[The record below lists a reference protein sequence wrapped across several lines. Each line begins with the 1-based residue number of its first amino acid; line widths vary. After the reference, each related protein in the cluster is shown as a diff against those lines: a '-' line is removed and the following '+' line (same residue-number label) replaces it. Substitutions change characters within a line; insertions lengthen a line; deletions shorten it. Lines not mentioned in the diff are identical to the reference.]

1 MLELLLIVLLLM
13 LLRTATATLL
23 LSFYYQPGTKH
34 RSHTQTTNKNMK
46 QPNSKTSGTS
56 QLDTV
61 QRTAFDTTLHQL
73 QWLYHSTLFAAK
85 NAHFIGFLAVGG
97 LIRLPPRSTLQL
109 RPCPRSPNCCTA
121 LMSWRERLYETVRRH
136 DQFFASLF
144 RSQVSKHRKRMEER
158 DGA

>member
-34 RSHTQTTNKNMK
+34 RSHTHRPRTKTWNNRIQKLQELRNWTLYNEPLLTRLYTSCNDFTTVHY
-46 QPNSKTSGTS
+46 S
-56 QLDTV
+56 
-61 QRTAFDTTLHQL
+61 
-73 QWLYHSTLFAAK
+73 
-85 NAHFIGFLAVGG
+85 
-97 LIRLPPRSTLQL
+97 PPRMPISLDCSWWPSLAYPQGL
-109 RPCPRSPNCCTA
+109 HCSWDRAPEVTA
-121 LMSWRERLYETVRRH
+121 LMSWRERLYETRRR
-136 DQFFASLF
+136 QFFASLF